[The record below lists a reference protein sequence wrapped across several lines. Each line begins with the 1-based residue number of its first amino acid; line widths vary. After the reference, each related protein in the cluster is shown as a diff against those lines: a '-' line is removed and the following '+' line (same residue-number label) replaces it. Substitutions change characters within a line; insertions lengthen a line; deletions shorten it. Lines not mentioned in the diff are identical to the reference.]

1 MTYEKVI
8 TIANQKG
15 GVGKTTTSINLASAL
30 ALQRKRVLLI
40 DFDPQGDSGKAL
52 GYDVDAIKKNIANM
66 MLEVIVNDECEYDSI
81 LHHDEGFDFIP
92 TNTCLAAIESTL
104 NNLEDK
110 ETVLKDIITP
120 LKKDYD
126 YILIDCSPS
135 LRTLTINAF
144 ACANSVIIPTQSEY
158 LSSSSTNNLISS
170 ILKTKRD
177 INPNLSVEGI
187 LITMTDERTNQSR
200 NIQKQIIEKY
210 GQHFPVFTK
219 SIPRRIVISEAS
231 SIGQS
236 IFTYDAKNEGALMPA
251 LVRPKENSGYEMI
264 AGHRRRFANKYAN
277 IEIIPGIVRNINDD
291 DWYFFLT

>member
-1 MTYEKVI
+1 MTYQKVI
-8 TIANQKG
+8 AIANQKG

-92 TNTCLAAIESTL
+92 TNTRLAAIESTL

-110 ETVLKDIITP
+110 ETVLKDIIAP
-120 LKKDYD
+120 LKKNYD

-135 LRTLTINAF
+135 LGTLTINAF

-158 LSSSSTNNLISS
+158 LSSSSTTNLISS
-170 ILKTKRD
+170 ILKT
-177 INPNLSVEGI
+177 
-187 LITMTDERTNQSR
+187 
-200 NIQKQIIEKY
+200 
-210 GQHFPVFTK
+210 
-219 SIPRRIVISEAS
+219 
-231 SIGQS
+231 
-236 IFTYDAKNEGALMPA
+236 
-251 LVRPKENSGYEMI
+251 
-264 AGHRRRFANKYAN
+264 
-277 IEIIPGIVRNINDD
+277 
-291 DWYFFLT
+291 

>member
-8 TIANQKG
+8 AIANQKG

-66 MLEVIVNDECEYDSI
+66 MLEVIVNDECVYDSI

-92 TNTCLAAIESTL
+92 TNTRLAAIESTL

-110 ETVLKDIITP
+110 ETVLKDIIVP
-120 LKKDYD
+120 LKEDYD

-135 LRTLTINAF
+135 LGTLTLNAF
-144 ACANSVIIPTQSEY
+144 ASANSVIIPTQSEY
-158 LSSSSTNNLISS
+158 LSSSGTSDLISS

-177 INPNLSVEGI
+177 INPELSVEGI
-187 LITMTDERTNQSR
+187 LITMTDDRTNQSR
-200 NIQKQIIEKY
+200 SIQKQITEKY
-210 GQHFPVFTK
+210 GQHFPVFQK
-219 SIPRRIVISEAS
+219 SIPRRVAISEAS
-231 SIGQS
+231 SVGQS
-236 IFTYDAKNEGALMPA
+236 IFTYDAKNEGAVAYSA
-251 LVRPKENSGYEMI
+251 LAREVE
-264 AGHRRRFANKYAN
+264 
-277 IEIIPGIVRNINDD
+277 RNAKKTLKRSAD
-291 DWYFFLT
+291 TRSQSR

>member
-1 MTYEKVI
+1 MTYQKVI
-8 TIANQKG
+8 AIANQKG

-92 TNTCLAAIESTL
+92 TNTRLAAIESTL
-104 NNLEDK
+104 NNLEDN
-110 ETVLKDIITP
+110 ETVLQDIIAP
-120 LKKDYD
+120 LKKNYD

-135 LRTLTINAF
+135 LGTLTINAF

-158 LSSSSTNNLISS
+158 LSSSSTTNLISS

-187 LITMTDERTNQSR
+187 LITMTDDRTNQSR
-200 NIQKQIIEKY
+200 SIQKQITEKY
-210 GQHFPVFTK
+210 GQHFPVFQK
-219 SIPRRIVISEAS
+219 SIPRRVAISEAS
-231 SIGQS
+231 GVGQS
-236 IFTYDAKNEGALMPA
+236 IFTYDAKNDGALA
-251 LVRPKENSGYEMI
+251 YSTLAREVE
-264 AGHRRRFANKYAN
+264 
-277 IEIIPGIVRNINDD
+277 RNAKKTLKRSAD
-291 DWYFFLT
+291 TRSQSR